1 MNRNKKISKKEIS
14 DKAIKK
20 KINWKIKEKIL
31 NMKKIKMEKILK
43 NK

>member
-20 KINWKIKEKIL
+20 NWKIKEKIL